1 MRRSLVQ
8 LKSRRFLSGG
18 LAFGALVLVALALTT
33 GGAPAYAD
41 DAPPPVQSPELQD
54 RYLII
59 GWNDLGMHCLDDRY
73 EVFSILPPYNTMWS
87 QVVRIPANGGEPQVV
102 TSGVTV
108 NYSVQDNTY
117 SAGKVNF
124 WNYAQALFNLPE
136 PLPVNVGL
144 TGKGLAGDMDPAS
157 QYFEAV
163 GVPLTPYNDSA
174 PSVRQPYQLANLVA
188 SRTGTGELLAET
200 TIVAPVSDEM
210 RCDNCHH
217 DGGVG
222 GISTGDYRLNILTY
236 HDDESGTNLVG
247 SQPVLCASCHASP
260 ALGTPGQPGVK
271 YLSHSMHEKHAG
283 EDGVVINTMAASW
296 LHSTGTLG
304 APPRN
309 PEDGTEDC
317 YQCHPGVETACLRDT
332 MSSAGMWC
340 TNCHGDMRAVGSED
354 RIPWVDE
361 PKCGDSACHGPQYA
375 ENPNTLYRNS
385 TGHGGLY
392 CEACHNS
399 THAIL
404 PSREVRDNLQT
415 IALQGYAGTL
425 TECTVCHGLTVPNGQ
440 GPHGMACTL
449 SADVDDDGDVDVTD
463 IQLNAGAWLVEPVN
477 PVYDQNRDGVV
488 DVSDIMLVARSFG
501 AVCQT

>member
-136 PLPVNVGL
+136 PLPV
-144 TGKGLAGDMDPAS
+144 KGLAGDMDPAS

>member
-222 GISTGDYRLNILTY
+222 GISTVDNAR
-236 HDDESGTNLVG
+236 
-247 SQPVLCASCHASP
+247 
-260 ALGTPGQPGVK
+260 PG
-271 YLSHSMHEKHAG
+271 
-283 EDGVVINTMAASW
+283 I
-296 LHSTGTLG
+296 
-304 APPRN
+304 R
-309 PEDGTEDC
+309 
-317 YQCHPGVETACLRDT
+317 
-332 MSSAGMWC
+332 SA
-340 TNCHGDMRAVGSED
+340 
-354 RIPWVDE
+354 
-361 PKCGDSACHGPQYA
+361 
-375 ENPNTLYRNS
+375 
-385 TGHGGLY
+385 
-392 CEACHNS
+392 
-399 THAIL
+399 
-404 PSREVRDNLQT
+404 
-415 IALQGYAGTL
+415 
-425 TECTVCHGLTVPNGQ
+425 
-440 GPHGMACTL
+440 
-449 SADVDDDGDVDVTD
+449 
-463 IQLNAGAWLVEPVN
+463 
-477 PVYDQNRDGVV
+477 
-488 DVSDIMLVARSFG
+488 
-501 AVCQT
+501 